1 MSPSYNHSYLAY
13 RIARL
18 LDREESFNFHIAITL
33 DIDGNDYIPDIA
45 VYARKEIDFLHDK
58 VKSDESPLMVVEIYR
73 QNKLLMKSRKRSR
86 FT

>member
-18 LDREESFNFHIAITL
+18 LDHEEKFNFHIEITL

-45 VYARKEIDFLHDK
+45 VYEKRKLIFY
-58 VKSDESPLMVVEIYR
+58 MTR
-73 QNKLLMKSRKRSR
+73 
-86 FT
+86 